1 MDKFTID
8 ELEQELL
15 GRYGDILGT
24 IIDPELEKKIFQE
37 MKAIDGLTNYLQALM
52 NKDIVRYFSA
62 QEENARDLTRGAFLR
77 TLHFKKKMKA
87 KPKLDKTDNKR
98 YK

>member
-24 IIDPELEKKIFQE
+24 IIDPELEKK
-37 MKAIDGLTNYLQALM
+37 
-52 NKDIVRYFSA
+52 YF
-62 QEENARDLTRGAFLR
+62 
-77 TLHFKKKMKA
+77 
-87 KPKLDKTDNKR
+87 KR
-98 YK
+98 